1 MATTAPRGR
10 HRVVAT
16 GVERVAAQHPPD
28 RQTDP
33 TQRPVDGDR
42 LQGVCTAGRVETAAS
57 RQRRAYPST
66 VRDNRQRNEAG
77 TPARGHDGPLVASRT
92 VRARAAASA
101 ASRSAASRWWSR
113 SVTPGRARITT
124 AAPGGSAASRSRM
137 RCRSRRRTRLRSTAP
152 PTAFGTTNPARAA
165 AVAGWSVPAGTVRCT
180 TTAPRAPRRPPRIVA
195 MNSSRRRSR
204 EAASGRQAGATLGP
218 AGRDDRATGAR
229 AHAQPETVGLRAPAV
244 VRLVR
249 ALAHVWLRLRML
261 WAACAL
267 VTWLAHGG
275 PATRA
280 RHRAPATL
288 SGTAGRPPFGRSAEP
303 RSPKPGS
310 SRVRGWFR
318 TGKTLVLWTAVER
331 LRTTLLACPVAGKY
345 CSLEI
350 SRWSTPSG

>member
-1 MATTAPRGR
+1 MNRAQ
-10 HRVVAT
+10 
-16 GVERVAAQHPPD
+16 AAK
-28 RQTDP
+28 RA
-33 TQRPVDGDR
+33 RP
-42 LQGVCTAGRVETAAS
+42 LA
-57 RQRRAYPST
+57 RRDEMIA
-66 VRDNRQRNEAG
+66 R
-77 TPARGHDGPLVASRT
+77 PAR
-92 VRARAAASA
+92 VRM
-101 ASRSAASRWWSR
+101 
-113 SVTPGRARITT
+113 
-124 AAPGGSAASRSRM
+124 RSRKPWVFA
-137 RCRSRRRTRLRSTAP
+137 RRRL
-152 PTAFGTTNPARAA
+152 FG
-165 AVAGWSVPAGTVRCT
+165 WY
-180 TTAPRAPRRPPRIVA
+180 
-195 MNSSRRRSR
+195 
-204 EAASGRQAGATLGP
+204 
-218 AGRDDRATGAR
+218 
-229 AHAQPETVGLRAPAV
+229 
-244 VRLVR
+244 VRL
-249 ALAHVWLRLRML
+249 LTVWLRLRML